1 MLRNKKSRNKPFGIF
16 STMFSFMGIQSWVWS
31 HHSRPFCSF
40 LSWKPVNPKGNQSWI
55 FTERTDAEAEAPILW
70 ACDVKSQLIGK
81 KKKNPD
87 TGKDW
92 GQEEKR
98 ATEDE
103 MVGRHHQL
111 TGHEFEQAPGDGE
124 GQGSL
129 VCHSPWGHKE
139 SDTIEWLNNNK
150 IKEIFMYLNFCYLWI
165 TWGLCL

>member
-81 KKKNPD
+81 KKKPWYWERLRAGGEEGNRGWD
-87 TGKDW
+87 GWMASSTHWTWVWASSGRWWRTGKPGVPQSMGPQRVGHNW
-92 GQEEKR
+92 V
-98 ATEDE
+98 TE
-103 MVGRHHQL
+103 Q
-111 TGHEFEQAPGDGE
+111 
-124 GQGSL
+124 
-129 VCHSPWGHKE
+129 
-139 SDTIEWLNNNK
+139 
-150 IKEIFMYLNFCYLWI
+150 
-165 TWGLCL
+165 